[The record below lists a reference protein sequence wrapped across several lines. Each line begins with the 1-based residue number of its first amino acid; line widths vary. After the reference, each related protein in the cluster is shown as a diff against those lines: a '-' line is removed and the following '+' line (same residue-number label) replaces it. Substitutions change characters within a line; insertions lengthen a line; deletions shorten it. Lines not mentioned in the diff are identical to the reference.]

1 MLCGRTAREQI
12 EVRVD
17 GAEPIVVPGPV
28 HTDPRIVTGPVDV
41 VLLAVKDTQYA
52 DAAPWLAGLCD
63 KDTIVCAL
71 QNGVEQAD
79 RLRPYCPESAV
90 VPAAIWIAA
99 EAQPDGWVRVMNTP
113 RLVLP
118 GGPGPNGA
126 AATRLAAALDGS
138 GVDVELDADFV
149 SAAWR
154 KLLVNA
160 VVGFM
165 VLSGRRSGMF
175 GRDDVAA
182 VARRYLAE
190 CLSVAR
196 AEGATLP
203 DSVVDEIADMLAQ
216 APTDMA
222 TSMLID
228 RQAGRPL
235 EWDIRNGV
243 IQRKGAAHGIATPIS
258 DILVPLLAAASDGPG

>member
-28 HTDPRIVTGPVDV
+28 HTDPHTVTGPVDV

-165 VLSGRRSGMF
+165 VLSGRRSGATTSPRWPVVTWPNAF
-175 GRDDVAA
+175 PSREPR
-182 VARRYLAE
+182 ARRF
-190 CLSVAR
+190 
-196 AEGATLP
+196 
-203 DSVVDEIADMLAQ
+203 
-216 APTDMA
+216 PTA
-222 TSMLID
+222 WSTRSPTCS
-228 RQAGRPL
+228 RRRPPT
-235 EWDIRNGV
+235 WRP
-243 IQRKGAAHGIATPIS
+243 RC
-258 DILVPLLAAASDGPG
+258 

>member
-1 MLCGRTAREQI
+1 MLLCGRTAREHI

-17 GAEPIVVPGPV
+17 GEAPIVVPGPV
-28 HTDPRIVTGPVDV
+28 RTDPESVTGPVDV
-41 VLLAVKDTQYA
+41 VLLAVKDTQYG
-52 DAAPWLAGLCD
+52 DAAPWLARLCGP
-63 KDTIVCAL
+63 DTVVCAL

-99 EAQPDGWVRVMNTP
+99 ETQPEGWVKVLGAP

-118 GGPGPNGA
+118 EVPA
-126 AATRLAAALDGS
+126 AVRLATALDGS
-138 GVDVELDADFV
+138 GIAVDLDPDFL

-175 GRDDVAA
+175 RRDDVAV

-190 CLSVAR
+190 CLAVAR
-196 AEGATLP
+196 AEGAALP
-203 DSVVDEIADMLAQ
+203 DSVVDEIAGMLEQ
-216 APTDMA
+216 APPDMA

-228 RQAGRPL
+228 RQADRTL

-243 IQRKGAAHGIATPIS
+243 IQRKGAEHGIATPIS